1 MKIVYHHRTL
11 GDGAE
16 GIHVREMIR
25 AFRSL
30 GHVVRVIGPVGE
42 AEPQSSNRSQSL
54 GAFKKRL
61 PRWLFECME
70 IGYSLYAFVVASF
83 AILRSR
89 PAFIYD
95 RYMAFNAGVVLAGRL
110 WRVPVLLE
118 VNAPLAMDRSKESDE
133 KLTLVRIA
141 FAMERWICASAS
153 RVIVVSTPLRD
164 YLVSIGVPA
173 EKCFVMANGV
183 DPERFAPRDKN
194 TAFQQAQRIAVDRF
208 VVGFTGVLR
217 EWHGLDLLVEAC
229 ARVKQSGRPVFLLI
243 VGDGP
248 YRPRFEELIAAN
260 DLADSVLVT
269 GRVRHDLVPDFVSLF
284 DVAVSPRATF
294 YASPMKVIE
303 YMSLAKPVLVPRTPN
318 FLDIVDENVNGT
330 TFIDGDAADIARSL
344 TELCDSPDKRNSLGT
359 GARRKVLDRL
369 NWRWN
374 AAKSC
379 ELAGAT

>member
-25 AFRSL
+25 AFRAL
-30 GHVVRVIGPVGE
+30 GHTVRVIGPVGE
-42 AEPQSSNRSQSL
+42 AEPKAAGPGQSL
-54 GAFKKRL
+54 SALKRL
-61 PRWLFECME
+61 PRWMFECVE
-70 IGYSLYAFVVASF
+70 IAYSLYAFFVASF
-83 AILRSR
+83 AILRFR
-89 PAFIYD
+89 PDFIYD

-118 VNAPLAMDRSKESDE
+118 VNAPLALERSKESDE
-133 KLTLVRIA
+133 KLALVRTA
-141 FAMERWICASAS
+141 FAMERWICARAS
-153 RVIVVSTPLRD
+153 RCIVVSTPLKD

-183 DPERFAPRDKN
+183 DPEKFAPREKN
-194 TAFQQAQRIAVDRF
+194 PAFQQAQRIAADRF

-229 ARVKQSGRPVFLLI
+229 ARVKKSGRPVFLLV

-248 YRPRFEELIAAN
+248 YRPKFEELVAQN
-260 DLADSVLVT
+260 DLSDSVLVT
-269 GRVRHDLVPDFVSLF
+269 GRVRHEQVPDFVSLF

-318 FLDIVDENVNGT
+318 FLDIVDENVNGA
-330 TFIDGDAADIARSL
+330 TFRDGDAGDIARAL
-344 TELCDSPDKRNSLGT
+344 TELCDAPAQRRALGED
-359 GARRKVLDRL
+359 ARRKVLTRL

-379 ELAGAT
+379 ELAVPA